1 MHSNP
6 DMMNHTLHLLYIGS
20 NPDSLDPLRK
30 HANLVFSKASNPLEG
45 LQVLKT
51 GYPDGILCEYS
62 LPGSNGLQFHYWL
75 RKQEFFTDIPFIL
88 LSDHFREELFI
99 SARAQGVDDYYVM
112 NSGISGN
119 MVQRIRFLL
128 DQRNQNYTWS
138 GQDVEPF
145 QMPLSKRLFDMVTA
159 SSLLLLLSPMLLLV
173 ILAIRLE
180 SGGRVYYTSKR
191 VGRKTF
197 DFYKLRSMRTD
208 ADKML
213 AELAV
218 KHNQYNEAGASSG
231 INYSIPCPHCS
242 RLPAGQYCSPLLY
255 LNDQRICDHWYQ
267 EQMKSGAAKKPAF
280 VKIAKDPRITRVGR
294 FIRNT
299 SIDELPQL
307 INVLKGDMSIV
318 GNRPLPVYEA
328 ERLTLDTHSKRF
340 LAPAGITGLWQV
352 ELRGK
357 GGNMSEEERKRL
369 DNEYADHFQKGR
381 YSFWY
386 DMRLILRTI
395 PALFQKSTV

>member
-1 MHSNP
+1 MKY
-6 DMMNHTLHLLYIGS
+6 TLHLLYIGS
-20 NPDSLDPLRK
+20 NPDALEPLRK
-30 HANLVFSKASNPLEG
+30 YANLVFSLASNPLQG
-45 LQVLKT
+45 LQMLQS
-51 GYPDGILCEYS
+51 GSPDAILCEYA
-62 LPGSNGLQFHYWL
+62 LPGSDGLEFHHWL
-75 RKQEFFTDIPFIL
+75 RNQEFLKDIPFIL
-88 LSDHFREELFI
+88 LSDQFQKELFI
-99 SARAQGVDDYYVM
+99 SAQAQGVNDYYVM
-112 NSGISGN
+112 NHGIPQN
-119 MVQRIRFLL
+119 IVKRIRFLR
-128 DQRNQNYTWS
+128 DHRNSQNAWGGPEMES
-138 GQDVEPF
+138 F
-145 QMPLSKRLFDMVTA
+145 QMPLSKRLFDVVTA
-159 SSLLLLLSPMLLLV
+159 SSLLLLLSPLLLMV

-180 SGGRVYYTSKR
+180 SRGRVYYTSKR

-197 DFYKLRSMRTD
+197 DFYKLRSMKTD

-218 KHNQYNEAGASSG
+218 NNNQYNEAGASAG
-231 INYSIPCPHCS
+231 IDYSIPCPRCS
-242 RLPAGQYCSPLLY
+242 SLPVGQHCSPLLY
-255 LNDQRICDHWYQ
+255 LDGRQICDHWYRQ
-267 EQMKSGAAKKPAF
+267 QMKSGAAKKPAF
-280 VKIAKDPRITRVGR
+280 VKIQKDPRITRVGR

-328 ERLTLDTHSKRF
+328 EQLTLDAHSKRF

>member
-1 MHSNP
+1 MKN
-6 DMMNHTLHLLYIGS
+6 TLHLLYIGS
-20 NPDSLDPLRK
+20 NPDSLDPLRNY
-30 HANLVFSKASNPLEG
+30 ANLVFSQASNPLQG

-51 GYPDGILCEYS
+51 GSPDGILCEYS
-62 LPGSNGLQFHYWL
+62 LPGSDGLQFHNWL
-75 RKQEFFTDIPFIL
+75 RNQEFFTDIPFIL

-128 DQRNQNYTWS
+128 DQRNQKSTRS

-180 SGGRVYYTSKR
+180 SKGRVYYTSKR

-218 KHNQYNEAGASSG
+218 NRNQYNEAGASAG
-231 INYSIPCPHCS
+231 INYSIPCPRCS

-255 LNDQRICDHWYQ
+255 LDDQRICDHWYQ
-267 EQMKSGAAKKPAF
+267 EQLKSGAARKPAF
-280 VKIAKDPRITRVGR
+280 VKIVKDPRITRVGR

-328 ERLTLDTHSKRF
+328 EQLTLDAHSKRF